1 MRERFERIVRLE
13 QAIWLLRY
21 GRLMAWLWKRFM
33 RAGAWCYR
41 ESLRIADSLDENG
54 LVKAEMKTEE

>member
-13 QAIWLLRY
+13 QGIWLLRY
-21 GRLMAWLWKRFM
+21 GKVMLWLWKRFM
-33 RAGAWCYR
+33 RVGALCYR

-54 LVKAEMKTEE
+54 LVRK